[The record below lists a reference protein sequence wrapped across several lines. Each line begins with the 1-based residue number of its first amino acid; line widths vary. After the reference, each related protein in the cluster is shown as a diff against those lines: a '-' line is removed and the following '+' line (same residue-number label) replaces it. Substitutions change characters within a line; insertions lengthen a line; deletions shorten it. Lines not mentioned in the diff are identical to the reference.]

1 MERCKKRVIR
11 QTNTAIDTPLKTVSK
26 TRSTKILPHV
36 LIRTGFECGDLD
48 KLGRSIPK
56 KFRVSSLQF
65 GPGVIVALTRL
76 LSQIGPLGRRIF
88 AKPSTTASLKALQF
102 RVRLWDAE
110 PQPLTLTIILV
121 LVGVSRAYDFLAL
134 TSPV

>member
-1 MERCKKRVIR
+1 MERCKKRAIR

-36 LIRTGFECGDLD
+36 LIRTGFECGDFD

-88 AKPSTTASLKALQF
+88 AKPSTTASRTALQF
-102 RVRLWDAE
+102 LVWLWDAE